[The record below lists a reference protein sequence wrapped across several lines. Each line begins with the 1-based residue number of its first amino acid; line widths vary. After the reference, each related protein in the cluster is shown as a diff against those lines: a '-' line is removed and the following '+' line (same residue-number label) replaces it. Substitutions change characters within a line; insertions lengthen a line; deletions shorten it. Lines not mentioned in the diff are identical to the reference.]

1 MILPR
6 PLFLIFGDAALG
18 LSSTSEDD
26 AIGFLDWLRILIRC
40 FLTSSAEDMV
50 CASGVLVVVS
60 VVVVVAG
67 AFVVV
72 VVGTVTGAGVV
83 VGCLGRWEIGIPG

>member
-1 MILPR
+1 
-6 PLFLIFGDAALG
+6 
-18 LSSTSEDD
+18 
-26 AIGFLDWLRILIRC
+26 
-40 FLTSSAEDMV
+40 MV
-50 CASGVLVVVS
+50 CASAVLVVVS

-83 VGCLGRWEIGIPG
+83 VGCLGRWEIGIPGCGTLGSILNWSKLV